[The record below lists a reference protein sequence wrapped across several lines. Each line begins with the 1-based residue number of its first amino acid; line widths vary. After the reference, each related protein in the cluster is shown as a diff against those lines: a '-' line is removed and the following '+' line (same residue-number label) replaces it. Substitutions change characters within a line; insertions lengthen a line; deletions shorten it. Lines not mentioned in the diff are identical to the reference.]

1 MFLLVLSSNGVAWI
15 LFGLVCFF
23 GIIALVVFLLRK
35 FLKISKTDK
44 PKDETKVADENLNHY
59 LEDVDDPEAQKQFD
73 EFEKQQKDTKKENNE
88 KENK

>member
-15 LFGLVCFF
+15 LLGLVCFF

-59 LEDVDDPEAQKQFD
+59 LEDVDDPEAQKQ
-73 EFEKQQKDTKKENNE
+73 QKDTKKENNE

>member
-15 LFGLVCFF
+15 LLGLVCFF

-44 PKDETKVADENLNHY
+44 PKDETKV
-59 LEDVDDPEAQKQFD
+59 D